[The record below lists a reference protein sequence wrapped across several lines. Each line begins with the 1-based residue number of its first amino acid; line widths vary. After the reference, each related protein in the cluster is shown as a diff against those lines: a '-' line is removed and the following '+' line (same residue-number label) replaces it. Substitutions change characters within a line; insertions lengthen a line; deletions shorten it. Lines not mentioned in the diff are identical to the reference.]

1 MTDHQSRSPATEGAK
16 AGASAS
22 METGKK
28 GGGSLA
34 DRVTV
39 RPWREEDIP
48 AIVNIEQASY
58 PNFPQESLCDE
69 RLYRMQME
77 AFPEGQLVAEVDGKV
92 VGYAASLIVQLDD
105 DSPWHA
111 YDEITGMGTFSNH
124 TPSGDTLYGA
134 DIAVH
139 PDYRGQGV
147 AQRLYEGRKDIIR
160 RFNLR
165 RMVAGGRIPGYRNYA
180 GRMTAEEYVDKVIK
194 GELKDMALNAHL
206 KAGYKVRGIHM
217 DYLSDKA
224 SLNYATFLEMPNPD
238 YKPELRKIA
247 GAPIRKPVRKVRVCA
262 CQYEM
267 NRVHSWEEFAGQV
280 EFFVQTA
287 DDYHSHFVLFPEL
300 FTSQLFSILRP
311 DLETREAVRELARY
325 TDRYIEMFTH
335 FARQYG
341 LYIIGGSTPVLR
353 DDQLFNV
360 AHLFTPTGNV
370 YTQDKLHITPGE
382 RKYWGIQP
390 GEDIKIFDTG
400 LARFAIQVCY
410 DIEFPEV
417 PRLLSLQGVEA
428 IFVPFSTDEYKAY
441 NRVRYT
447 AQARAVENVMYVVMA
462 GNVGNMSHVKS
473 FLVNYGQAVV
483 FTPSDVAFPSNGIA
497 AQSDPNTETV
507 VLSELDLGALAQQRE
522 LGSVRPF
529 RDRRPD
535 LYEINAKIPIEVIR
549 TE

>member
-1 MTDHQSRSPATEGAK
+1 MSEQVRNEVNS
-16 AGASAS
+16 
-22 METGKK
+22 ETGEEKK
-28 GGGSLA
+28 GAG
-34 DRVTV
+34 DVIV
-39 RPWREEDIP
+39 RTWHPEDIP
-48 AIVNIEQASY
+48 AIAALERACY
-58 PNFPQESLCDE
+58 PNFPPDALCDE
-69 RLYRMQME
+69 RLFRMQME
-77 AFPEGQLVAEVDGKV
+77 AFPEGQLLAEVDGKP

-105 DSPWHA
+105 DSPWHS

-139 PDYRGQGV
+139 PDYRGRGI
-147 AQRLYEGRKDIIR
+147 AQKLYEGRKEIIR

-165 RMVAGGRIPGYRNYA
+165 RMVAGGRIPGYRHYA
-180 GRMTAEEYVDKVIK
+180 GRMTAEEYVEKVKK

-206 KAGYKVRGIHM
+206 KAGYKVRGVHM

-224 SLNYATFLEMPNPD
+224 SLNYATLLEMPNLD
-238 YKPELRKIA
+238 YKPEQRRIA

-262 CQYEM
+262 AQYEM
-267 NRVHSWEEFAGQV
+267 TPVHSWEELEGQV
-280 EFFVQTA
+280 EFFVYTA

-300 FTSQLFSILRP
+300 FTAQMFSTMRP
-311 DLETREAVRELARY
+311 DLSTLDAVKELARY
-325 TDRYIEMFTH
+325 TDRYIDMFTRLAKQ
-335 FARQYG
+335 FR
-341 LYIIGGSTPVLR
+341 LYIIGGSHPVMR

-390 GEDIKIFDTG
+390 GQDIKIFDTG
-400 LARFAIQVCY
+400 LARFAIQICY

-417 PRLLSLQGVEA
+417 ARLLSLQGVEA
-428 IFVPFSTDEYKAY
+428 IFVPYSTDERKAY
-441 NRVRYT
+441 DRVRFT
-447 AQARAVENVMYVVMA
+447 SRARAVENVMYIIIT
-462 GNVGNMSHVKS
+462 GNVGNLAHYKS
-473 FLVNYGQAVV
+473 SLSNYGQAAV
-483 FTPSDVAFPSNGIA
+483 FTPSDVAFPADGIA
-497 AQSDPNTETV
+497 AQADANTETL
-507 VLSELDLGALAQQRE
+507 VLTELDLGSLAQQRE

-549 TE
+549 TQ